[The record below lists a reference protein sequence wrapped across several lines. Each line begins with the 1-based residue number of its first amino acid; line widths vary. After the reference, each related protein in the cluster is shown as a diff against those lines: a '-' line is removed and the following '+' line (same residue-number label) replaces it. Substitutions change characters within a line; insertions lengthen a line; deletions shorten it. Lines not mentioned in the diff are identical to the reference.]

1 MNYFLVFED
10 FFRFFKFFSF
20 LGHFITFSFYYFL
33 TNNHIFPFKISVP
46 RSDMAFK
53 CSCLAVMKTPIKE
66 RTEEQ
71 KATGKACR
79 EKRKEKVE
87 AGDKTDVSE
96 EKVQKWKS
104 RVKACRNIRKA
115 VKEGHAEED
124 KIAWAEENCKMKGGK
139 RRNKGG
145 KGKKEEEGAESS
157 ESESDAESD
166 EDKKGGK
173 GKKGGNRK
181 RGNRKNKGKKS
192 EEEASE

>member
-1 MNYFLVFED
+1 
-10 FFRFFKFFSF
+10 
-20 LGHFITFSFYYFL
+20 
-33 TNNHIFPFKISVP
+33 
-46 RSDMAFK
+46 MAFK
-53 CSCLAVMKTPIKE
+53 CSCLAVMKTPFKE

-87 AGDKTDVSE
+87 AGDKTDESE

-104 RVKACRNIRKA
+104 RVKACRNIRNA
-115 VKEGHAEED
+115 VKEGNAEED
-124 KIAWAEENCKMKGGK
+124 KIAWAEENCKTKGGK

-157 ESESDAESD
+157 ESESD

-173 GKKGGNRK
+173 GKKGGNGK
-181 RGNRKNKGKKS
+181 RGNQKNKGKKN